1 MQSLANVGTFAVGAT
16 VEAQREDGDDEYEP
30 ATVKG
35 FERSATPRCCSP
47 TVRRAAL
54 LSRVK
59 LEQGTVEPPPPLRRH
74 DNYACRRRAE
84 HDAVRPTLPTPPTAE
99 EAAADADAKYRF
111 IAAYKDAGN
120 GLFKAG
126 KYAWAIRTY
135 GDAVDALATNCYAS
149 HARMLWDYAA
159 RGPCAQCY
167 SNAALCALKL
177 GEWAR
182 AAALCEQAMLCKPED
197 GDLVKVLHRHG
208 QALNGSGDADGAR
221 AVLERALEKE
231 PANRAV
237 REELQKAKKAAA
249 ALAKARDSALFGA
262 VDLRKQARAQFGRAI
277 CAQFWPGVR
286 RAIL

>member
-1 MQSLANVGTFAVGAT
+1 
-16 VEAQREDGDDEYEP
+16 
-30 ATVKG
+30 
-35 FERSATPRCCSP
+35 
-47 TVRRAAL
+47 
-54 LSRVK
+54 
-59 LEQGTVEPPPPLRRH
+59 
-74 DNYACRRRAE
+74 
-84 HDAVRPTLPTPPTAE
+84 
-99 EAAADADAKYRF
+99 
-111 IAAYKDAGN
+111 
-120 GLFKAG
+120 
-126 KYAWAIRTY
+126 
-135 GDAVDALATNCYAS
+135 
-149 HARMLWDYAA
+149 MLWDYAA

-262 VDLRKQARAQFGRAI
+262 VDLRKQARAQFGRAQFGAQF
-277 CAQFWPGVR
+277 CAQFSERSVHARAGAHVKGGAREPGD
-286 RAIL
+286 